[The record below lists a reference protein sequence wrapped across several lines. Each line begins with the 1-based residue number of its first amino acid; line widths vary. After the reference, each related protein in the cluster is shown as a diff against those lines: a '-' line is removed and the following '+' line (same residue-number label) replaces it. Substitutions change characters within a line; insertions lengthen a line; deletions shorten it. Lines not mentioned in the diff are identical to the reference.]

1 MMSYL
6 RAALAVL
13 SILLASTVLASDR
26 LVVVESGVW
35 GDLKD
40 AASAVEAYGGHAK
53 IVIPPH
59 FIIADLPDGAEADL
73 IAASPISTVYSTDV
87 NPDDLAAY
95 GVGARQVAAAWNNV
109 FMGRAA
115 AMGLDNPPSPTASP
129 LINDMDIVNKDVLPL
144 KPPGA
149 KYYDVSEFMLGSC
162 LLAVVLVESDGSIDA
177 NTEDW
182 TQAEMDDV
190 TSEIIGGLNWIASKK
205 EWREIS
211 FVTVF
216 SYQVPT
222 GYEPI
227 TRSSSEES
235 LWISQC
241 LTALGYAG
249 YPGYQY
255 VTALRDSAGT
265 DWATVAFVVDS
276 SNDTDGQFTDGR
288 FAYSSFGGPKF
299 VMTYDND
306 GWGIANMDCVIAH
319 EYCHNFYALDEYYD
333 AGYGCTAKC
342 GYLNVENQN
351 SEYPNGAGGCATNVR
366 YCIMRSV
373 TLSTA
378 RICNYTKGQIAWYD
392 TDSDSIPDVLDTF
405 PETTLDAHAPDPD
418 TVQVVTYTGAASVTK
433 LDNLNPYGKGND
445 ITLNRVAK
453 VEWRVDG
460 TAWQDAVPTDG
471 AWDEGSEAYYF
482 VSGSLLDGPH
492 VFEARAWH
500 TYGNIDSTAA
510 FDSLTIDS
518 TSGVVGPNVRVTMSL
533 DAQPNPFGPRVEI
546 VFTIPGE
553 PGKAVPASVR
563 VFDVKGRQVATL
575 INEARAAGPGRIAW
589 DGTQSSGHA
598 APSGI
603 YFVELIAGDSR
614 AVSKVVL
621 AR

>member
-1 MMSYL
+1 MSYL
-6 RAALAVL
+6 RAALAVVG
-13 SILLASTVLASDR
+13 ILLASTVVASDR
-26 LVVVESGVW
+26 LVVVESDLW

-59 FIIADLPDGAEADL
+59 FIIADLPDGVEANL
-73 IAASPISTVYSTDV
+73 IAVSPISAVHSTEVD
-87 NPDDLAAY
+87 PDQLAAY
-95 GVGARQVAAAWNNV
+95 GVGARHVAAAWNNV
-109 FMGRAA
+109 FMGGAA
-115 AMGLDNPPSPTASP
+115 AMGLDDPPGPTASP
-129 LINDMDIVNKDVLPL
+129 LINDIDIFDKEVLPL

-149 KYYDVSEFMLGSC
+149 KYYDVSEYMLGSC
-162 LLAVVLVESDGSIDA
+162 VLSVVLVESNGSIDP

-182 TQAEMDDV
+182 TQAEMDQV
-190 TSEIIGGLNWIASKK
+190 TSEVISGINWYLSKK
-205 EWREIS
+205 EWRDIS
-211 FVTVF
+211 FVTMF
-216 SYQVPT
+216 NYQVPT

-227 TRSSSEES
+227 TRNSDEEG
-235 LWISQC
+235 LWISQV

-255 VTALRDSAGT
+255 VTALRDSVGAE
-265 DWATVAFVVDS
+265 WASVAFVVDS
-276 SNDTDGQFTDGR
+276 STDADGQFPDGR

-306 GWGIANMDCVIAH
+306 GWGIANMDCVMAH

-333 AGYGCTAKC
+333 AGYGCDATC
-342 GYLNVENQN
+342 GYLAVENQN
-351 SEYPNGAGGCATNVR
+351 SEYPGGAGGCAINVR

-373 TLSTA
+373 PLSVA
-378 RICNYTKGQIAWYD
+378 RICNYTKGQIAWSD
-392 TDSDSIPDVLDTF
+392 ADNDSIPDVLDTF
-405 PETTLDAHAPDPD
+405 PETTLDAHVPDPD
-418 TVQVVTYTGAASVTK
+418 TVQVVTYTGTASVTK

-445 ITLNRVAK
+445 ITLNRIAK
-453 VEWRVDG
+453 VEWRMDAGV
-460 TAWQDAVPTDG
+460 WQDAVPTDG
-471 AWDEGSEAYYF
+471 AWDEGNEAYHF
-482 VSGSLLDGPH
+482 ATSPLADGPH
-492 VFEARAWH
+492 AFEARAYH
-500 TYGNIDSTAA
+500 TYGNIDPSPAL
-510 FDSLTIDS
+510 DSLTIDRV
-518 TSGVVGPNVRVTMSL
+518 SGVVGPNVKASIGL

-553 PGKAVPASVR
+553 QGKTVPASVR

-575 INEARAAGPGRIAW
+575 INEACAAGPGRIAW
-589 DGTQSSGHA
+589 DGSQSSGQA